1 MFGLKLNLSI
11 LKTCCHEKK
20 VVKKMLMIIKLTF
33 EIPDHQLTQFSPVL
47 HKYEYINNN
56 SLKRRLD
63 QR

>member
-1 MFGLKLNLSI
+1 MFGLKLNLKSI

-47 HKYEYINNN
+47 HKYLEQ
-56 SLKRRLD
+56 KD
-63 QR
+63 